1 MFKDIASVGD
11 KIELV
16 KINNQGKIINESKRH
31 VSVVYELDETDYASI
46 AIPIENSRLIPLEIG
61 EYYLIYIFSKNGLFQ
76 CKAKVIKRFRI
87 QSAYAAQIQIISD
100 LEKQQRRQFFR
111 LDIVQDMSFRVLAED
126 EWNEIKKLQNSF
138 TDKSNI
144 QEIKERL
151 QTSNKH
157 TWQEGFIVD
166 ISGGGMKFNSKE
178 VCTEDE
184 IFQVKFTLATE
195 CGLKNF
201 LIYAK
206 VISCSEA
213 KNLPDMYAKRIVFLN
228 IKSDER
234 EAIVRFIFEEE
245 RKRRNKEN
253 RLS

>member
-16 KINNQGKIINESKRH
+16 KINNQGNIINESKRH
-31 VSVVYELDETDYASI
+31 VSVVYELNEADYASI

-61 EYYLIYIFSKNGLFQ
+61 EYYLIYIYNKNGFYQ

-126 EWNEIKKLQNSF
+126 EWDEIKKLQNSF
-138 TDKSNI
+138 INKSNI
-144 QEIKERL
+144 QEIMEKL
-151 QTSNKH
+151 QTNK
-157 TWQEGFIVD
+157 TQIWQDGFMVD
-166 ISGGGMKFNSKE
+166 LSGGGLKFNSKE
-178 VCTEDE
+178 VCNKDD
-184 IFQVKFTLATE
+184 IIQVKFTLE
-195 CGLKNF
+195 SGPKKF
-201 LIYAK
+201 LIFAK

-213 KNLPDMYAKRIVFLN
+213 KNLPNIYAKRIVFLN
-228 IKSDER
+228 IKNDER
-234 EAIVRFIFEEE
+234 EAIVRYIFEEE

-253 RLS
+253 RLN

>member
-16 KINNQGKIINESKRH
+16 QINNQGKIINESKRH

-76 CKAKVIKRFRI
+76 CKAKVIKQFRI
-87 QSAYAAQIQIISD
+87 QSAYAAKIQIISD

-111 LDIVQDMSFRVLAED
+111 LDIVQDMSFRVLTKN
-126 EWNEIKKLQNSF
+126 EWDEIKKLQNSF
-138 TDKSNI
+138 IDKSKMK
-144 QEIKERL
+144 EIMKQD
-151 QTSNKH
+151 QTNTY
-157 TWQEGFIVD
+157 TWQDGFMID

-178 VCTEDE
+178 ICKEDD
-184 IFQVKFTLATE
+184 ILQVKFTLVME
-195 CGLKNF
+195 SGYKNF
-201 LIYAK
+201 LIYTK

-213 KNLPDMYAKRIVFLN
+213 KNLKDIYAKRIVFLN

-234 EAIVRFIFEEE
+234 EAIVRYIFEEE